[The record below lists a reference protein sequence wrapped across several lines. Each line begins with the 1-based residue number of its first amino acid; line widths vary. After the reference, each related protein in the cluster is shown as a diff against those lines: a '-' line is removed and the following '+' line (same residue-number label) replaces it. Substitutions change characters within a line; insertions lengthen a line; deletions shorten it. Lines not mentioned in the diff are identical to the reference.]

1 MEILNQQQQEVLV
14 NLISTDNTF
23 LDEYYWI
30 GLQYNDSK
38 YVWTSGGEAS
48 FREYITNLTDTDS
61 YCVAVS
67 KSLSSAID

>member
-48 FREYITNLTDTDS
+48 YREYITNLTDTIHTV
-61 YCVAVS
+61 YRQRREMVGIR
-67 KSLSSAID
+67 L